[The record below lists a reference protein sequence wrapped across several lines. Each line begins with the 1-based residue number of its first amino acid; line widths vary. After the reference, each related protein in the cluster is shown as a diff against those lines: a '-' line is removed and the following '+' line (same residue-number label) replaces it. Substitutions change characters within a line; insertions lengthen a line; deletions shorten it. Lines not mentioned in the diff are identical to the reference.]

1 VLRPRFLRAIS
12 CLGSLSSVLTTTV
25 LLAQSPAGETMAWLD
40 VGGARVQQ
48 PTSTLRSAGS
58 VGGGLWYGR
67 GHMALAGEGSLTVAR
82 DSVSAAQYVVRT
94 TLLPGRWARTDIDV
108 SATTNGLVFPGRN
121 GNLSALLRQT
131 VTWGA
136 VELVG
141 SAGGGRTSRL
151 GLNTNGHAYSVGADV
166 QRTLRTGTWRGGL
179 TMQRSYT
186 NDYQLME
193 ASGIG
198 LGDIAPNYALDDA
211 VVQLSWQRGIWWMQ
225 ANRGW
230 REGRRATVGT
240 ASSFN
245 VALAVNLNAS
255 TTLIAQGGEQMA
267 DVLRGVPQAR
277 YTGLAVR
284 WNPVRPRT
292 LRRDARP
299 LADVR
304 GTTGSG
310 VVVVPDVRGD
320 EVLLQRTEGQG
331 VITISIIA
339 PANAVVDIAVSSTD
353 WTPVRM
359 ARTGDAFV
367 HRLTLASGP
376 HRIAVRINGGAWRAP
391 RGLAPVNDEF
401 GGKAGMV
408 VIP

>member
-1 VLRPRFLRAIS
+1 M
-12 CLGSLSSVLTTTV
+12 LS
-25 LLAQSPAGETMAWLD
+25 AQSPAGETLAWLD

-48 PTSTLRSAGS
+48 PTSTRRSAGS

-67 GHMALAGEGSLTVAR
+67 GRIALAGEGSLTIAS
-82 DSVSAAQYVVRT
+82 DSVMAAQYVVRT
-94 TLLPGRWARTDIDV
+94 TMLPRRWSRTDVDL
-108 SATTNGLVFPGRN
+108 SATTNGLVFPGHN
-121 GNLSALLRQT
+121 GNLSAVVRQT
-131 VTWGA
+131 VAVGA
-136 VELVG
+136 VEFVG
-141 SAGGGRTSRL
+141 TAGGGRTSRL
-151 GLNTNGHAYSVGADV
+151 GLNTTGHAYSVGADM
-166 QRTLRTGTWRGGL
+166 QRTLRTGTWRSGL
-179 TMQRSYT
+179 TMQRSVT

-193 ASGIG
+193 ASGIA
-198 LGDIAPNYALDDA
+198 LGEIAPNYTLGDA
-211 VVQLSWQRGIWWMQ
+211 VVQLSWQRGNWWVQ

-240 ASSFN
+240 ASSYN
-245 VALAVNLNAS
+245 VALAVNVNAS

-292 LRRDARP
+292 LRRDARA

-331 VITISIIA
+331 IITIAINA
-339 PANAVVDIAVSSTD
+339 PANAVVDIAVSSAD
-353 WTPVRM
+353 WTPMRM

-367 HRLTLASGP
+367 HQLTLSSGP

-401 GGKAGMV
+401 GGKAGIV